1 VRSDLEKRYADP
13 PEKCA
18 EFLRLALTLMSRQDA
33 GVHPI
38 SYAVWYDY
46 VSGRNAVLKAD
57 IDAILAEGRKLDEDT
72 TRRLYDQH
80 VADPD
85 TDTVG
90 RLGDNLQR
98 VMLDLTASTT
108 HVDSEAARY
117 VGVLGEVATRVSGP
131 APSAENIAGAAQSML
146 ESTARMRG
154 SVAAARERLDAHQ
167 REIEDLHRELARVRA
182 ESLIDSL
189 TGLPNRR
196 AFDQRMAELHAEPG
210 AGFCLV
216 IVDIDHFKSINDRY
230 GHLFGD
236 RVIRAIGAALKAGIK
251 GRDFVSRY
259 GGEEF
264 AILLP
269 DTPVSGAL
277 VVAENI
283 RRTVAGSRIR
293 RLNSEE
299 VVGNITLSAGIAAFS
314 SVEAGEGLFERADA
328 ALYRAK
334 NQGRNRIVVAD

>member
-1 VRSDLEKRYADP
+1 MRSEPEMRYTDP

-46 VSGRNAVLKAD
+46 VSGRNALLKAE
-57 IDAILAEGRKLDEDT
+57 IDAILAAGRKLDEDT
-72 TRRLYDQH
+72 TRRLHDQY

-98 VMLDLTASTT
+98 VMLDLSASTT
-108 HVDSEAARY
+108 HVNSEAERY
-117 VGVLGEVATRVSGP
+117 AGMLGDVAARVSGP

-146 ESTARMRG
+146 EGTARMRG
-154 SVAAARERLDAHQ
+154 SVAAARERLDAYQ
-167 REIEDLHRELARVRA
+167 REIDDLRRELERVRE

-189 TGLPNRR
+189 TSLPNRR
-196 AFDQRMAELHAEPG
+196 AFDQRVDELCAEPG
-210 AGFCLV
+210 TGFCLV

-236 RVIRAIGAALKAGIK
+236 RVIRAIGAALKSGIK

-269 DTPVSGAL
+269 ETPVSGAL
-277 VVAENI
+277 VVAEGI

-299 VVGNITLSAGIAAFS
+299 VVGNITLSAGIAGFS
-314 SVEAGEGLFERADA
+314 GSDTSQGLFERADA

-334 NQGRNRIVVAD
+334 NQGRNRVVVAD

>member
-1 VRSDLEKRYADP
+1 VTALAVGYLA
-13 PEKCA
+13 
-18 EFLRLALTLMSRQDA
+18 LYLLALTHGA
-33 GVHPI
+33 YI
-38 SYAVWYDY
+38 
-46 VSGRNAVLKAD
+46 NATL
-57 IDAILAEGRKLDEDT
+57 
-72 TRRLYDQH
+72 
-80 VADPD
+80 
-85 TDTVG
+85 
-90 RLGDNLQR
+90 
-98 VMLDLTASTT
+98 
-108 HVDSEAARY
+108 
-117 VGVLGEVATRVSGP
+117 ATRLRRELKESR
-131 APSAENIAGAAQSML
+131 AALQ
-146 ESTARMRG
+146 ARLQE
-154 SVAAARERLDAHQ
+154 VERLQEQLREQALQDPLTGMFNRRYLDAFL
-167 REIEDLHRELARVRA
+167 ERELARARR
-182 ESLIDSL
+182 DGNPL
-189 TGLPNRR
+189 TVMIL
-196 AFDQRMAELHAEPG
+196 
-210 AGFCLV
+210 
-216 IVDIDHFKSINDRY
+216 DIDHFKQINDHY

-334 NQGRNRIVVAD
+334 NLGRNRIVVAD